1 MFQDLAGDSSSY
13 RVRVVVL
20 QGMRTILHNHQAH
33 VFMKQEL
40 PLLGRMLDDVN
51 EYVRCAMLNLLD
63 NAAAAPQSS
72 TSTPVSAEEPSPQP
86 VSVQSE
92 AKAAEQVLGAR

>member
-1 MFQDLAGDSSSY
+1 MK
-13 RVRVVVL
+13 V
-20 QGMRTILHNHQAH
+20 TIYDKCTTGSGNSKKQAKH
-33 VFMKQEL
+33 AAAK
-40 PLLGRMLDDVN
+40 
-51 EYVRCAMLNLLD
+51 AMLNLLD

-92 AKAAEQVLGAR
+92 AKAAEQVLGNNEAQARERSP

>member
-1 MFQDLAGDSSSY
+1 M
-13 RVRVVVL
+13 
-20 QGMRTILHNHQAH
+20 TIYDKCTTGSGNSKKQAKH
-33 VFMKQEL
+33 AAAK
-40 PLLGRMLDDVN
+40 
-51 EYVRCAMLNLLD
+51 AMLNLLD

-92 AKAAEQVLGAR
+92 AKTAEQVLGNNEAQARERSP

>member
-33 VFMKQEL
+33 VFMKQVL

-63 NAAAAPQSS
+63 FVKGQK
-72 TSTPVSAEEPSPQP
+72 TIKVCD
-86 VSVQSE
+86 V
-92 AKAAEQVLGAR
+92 KAVKKGGRDMKGGLM

>member
-33 VFMKQEL
+33 VFMKQVL

-63 NAAAAPQSS
+63 FVKGQKTIKVCDVKA
-72 TSTPVSAEEPSPQP
+72 VKKR
-86 VSVQSE
+86 E
-92 AKAAEQVLGAR
+92 AN